1 MKRTKLISAVIV
13 VHLLPVAAWAMVK
26 PLRVVAPELVG
37 LSCTADDICTDDMAR
52 IAEART
58 LLIASRQFVTADLG
72 ALKSMPKAIFC
83 STVQCSA
90 TFGLGRSAA
99 FSVANLG
106 IVLSERAWQP
116 FYVRHELIHQLQN
129 ERFGLIDA
137 WLFKPSWL
145 IEGMAYARSQDPRTP
160 LPEPLEAWRMQY
172 ERWEQHA
179 GVKSFWEAA
188 KQVQ

>member
-13 VHLLPVAAWAMVK
+13 AHLLPVAAWAMVK
-26 PLRVVAPELVG
+26 PLRVVAPEFVG
-37 LSCTADDICTDDMAR
+37 LSCTADSICTDDMAR

-58 LLIASRQFVTADLG
+58 LLTAARRFVTADLG
-72 ALKSMPKAIFC
+72 PLKSMPKAIFC
-83 STVQCSA
+83 STAQCSA

-106 IVLSERAWQP
+106 IVFSERAWQP

-129 ERFGLIDA
+129 ERLGLIEA

-160 LPEPLEAWRMQY
+160 LPEPLESWRMQY
-172 ERWEQHA
+172 RNWEQHT
-179 GVKSFWEAA
+179 GVNSLWEAA
-188 KQVQ
+188 QRVQ